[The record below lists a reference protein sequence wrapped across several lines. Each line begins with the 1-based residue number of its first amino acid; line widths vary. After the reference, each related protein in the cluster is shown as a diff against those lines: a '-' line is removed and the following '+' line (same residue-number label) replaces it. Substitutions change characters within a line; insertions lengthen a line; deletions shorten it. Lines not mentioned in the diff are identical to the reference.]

1 MALDPV
7 SPGAPAGRYTR
18 WAEERL
24 GLRTYREPGPAQPRF
39 VGFPFAGGQS
49 LAFRPLAE
57 HLPAGWGVAA
67 VDPPGHGWAGGR
79 PLDSV
84 DELVDLCL
92 AHLPGETWDNLLVY
106 GHSMGGCVAWR
117 LAERLAS
124 AGRPPRG
131 VVLGA
136 TRPATVNDQ
145 YGSFLVLDDAALLE
159 LLIRLG
165 GLPAELATQG
175 EVFALF
181 RDALRADFAAFEKFL
196 PGATP
201 LELPVL
207 ALGASLDRVCRP
219 EHIGE
224 WQAFAR
230 RLSVE
235 FLAAGHLFLTTDPAP
250 LAERLVR
257 FGEHVCYP
265 ELTRR

>member
-1 MALDPV
+1 MRLDPA
-7 SPGAPAGRYTR
+7 SPGAPAGRFIR
-18 WAEERL
+18 LADERL
-24 GLRTYREPGPAQPRF
+24 GLRTYRDPGPGQPRF

-49 LAFRPLAE
+49 LAFRALANS
-57 HLPAGWGVAA
+57 LPVAWGVAA
-67 VDPPGHGWAGGR
+67 IDPPGHGWAGGQ
-79 PLDSV
+79 PLGSI
-84 DELVDLCL
+84 DELVELCL
-92 AHLPGETWDNLLVY
+92 AQLPAETWDNLLVY

-117 LAERLAS
+117 LAERLAG

-145 YGSFLVLDDAALLE
+145 YGSFLVLDDAALFE

-165 GLPAELATQG
+165 GLPSELASQG

-181 RDALRADFAAFEKFL
+181 RDALRADFAAFEGFV

-201 LELPVL
+201 LEVPVL
-207 ALGASLDRVCRP
+207 ALGASLDQVCRP
-219 EHIGE
+219 EHVGE
-224 WQAFAR
+224 WNRFAR
-230 RLSVE
+230 QLSVE
-235 FLAAGHLFLTTDPAP
+235 FLSAGHLFLTTDPAP

-257 FGEHVCYP
+257 FVEQVCYP